1 MARRHVELCR
11 RLAPDTVTVSTV
23 AADDPARGAAFDAGE
38 PYAIARQP
46 FGVRGA
52 KTITNAARWGRW
64 LARRAAAEETDVLH
78 CGNVRPAGYAVWWA
92 ARRTRVPYVI
102 YVYGGDLLRERAKA
116 EGSRVKR
123 WTARRLFGESAG
135 IVAISDWSAALARD
149 IMREIGVRRAP
160 PVAGIPLGTDPA
172 FFHPGRDA
180 GVLRRRWGVA
190 DAPLLLTVARLVPH
204 KGQDVA
210 LRALASL
217 GGEFPALRYAVVGI
231 GEDAARLRAL
241 AAELGVADR
250 VVWAGSLTDEEMA
263 EAYATATIYL
273 GLSRVDRAINA
284 EGFGIS
290 FVEAAASG
298 VPSVAGDSAGVPS
311 AVRDGETGILVAPTD
326 AGAVVA
332 AVRSL
337 LTDAARRARLA
348 HAARHA
354 VETYYNWDRVAAETR
369 SFIADVTRAWNGR
382 GRGRG
387 RRGRGAV

>member
-11 RLAPDTVTVSTV
+11 RLVPDAVTVSTV
-23 AADDPARGAAFDAGE
+23 AADDPAHGAAFDAGE

-52 KTITNAARWGRW
+52 KTITNAARWAGW
-64 LARRAAAEETDVLH
+64 LVRRIASEGADVLH

-92 ARRTRVPYVI
+92 ARRSGVPYVI

-116 EGSRVKR
+116 ERSAVKR
-123 WTARRLFGESAG
+123 WTAQRLFEESAG

-149 IMREIGVRRAP
+149 IMREVGVRRAP
-160 PVAGIPLGTDPA
+160 PGVGVPLGTDRA
-172 FFHPGRDA
+172 FFHPARDT
-180 GVLRRRWGVA
+180 GVLRRRWGIG

-204 KGQDVA
+204 KGQDIA
-210 LRALASL
+210 LRSLANL
-217 GGEFPALRYAVVGI
+217 APEFPTLRYVVVGT

-250 VVWAGSLTDEEMA
+250 VVWAGALTDEETA
-263 EAYATATIYL
+263 EAYATATVYV
-273 GLSRVDRAINA
+273 GLSRVDREINA

-298 VPSVAGDSAGVPS
+298 VPSVAGDSGGVPS
-311 AVRDGETGILVAPTD
+311 AVRDAETGILVAPTD
-326 AGAVVA
+326 VGAVVA
-332 AVRSL
+332 ALRSL
-337 LTDAARRARLA
+337 LTDATGRERLGRAARR
-348 HAARHA
+348 A

-369 SFIADVTRAWNGR
+369 AFVTDVTC
-382 GRGRG
+382 G
-387 RRGRGAV
+387 RRGAV